1 MPPETEDNENQN
13 DMQAGIK
20 LPPTNP
26 MNTEDN
32 EHGDTESESE
42 LSDTSL
48 YTEVSEHC
56 GHQSCIIKQLLQME
70 R

>member
-1 MPPETEDNENQN
+1 
-13 DMQAGIK
+13 
-20 LPPTNP
+20 

-32 EHGDTESESE
+32 EHEDTESELE
-42 LSDTSL
+42 LSDISL

-56 GHQSCIIKQLLQME
+56 GCQSRIIKQLLQME

>member
-1 MPPETEDNENQN
+1 MPPETEDNESQN
-13 DMQAGIK
+13 NIQAGIK

-26 MNTEDN
+26 MNIKDN
-32 EHGDTESESE
+32 EHESTESGSE

-48 YTEVSEHC
+48 YTEVSEHH
-56 GHQSCIIKQLLQME
+56 G